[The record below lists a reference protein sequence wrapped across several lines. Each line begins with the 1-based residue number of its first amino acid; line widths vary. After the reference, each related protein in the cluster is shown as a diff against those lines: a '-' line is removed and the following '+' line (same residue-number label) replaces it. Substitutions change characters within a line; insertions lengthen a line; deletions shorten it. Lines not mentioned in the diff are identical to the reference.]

1 MKEKIERVIF
11 IVAYTAHCATTGFL
25 CSEMIR
31 LNKENAVLKE
41 LLRDA
46 LKDQEVT
53 LGGLKKDERTLN

>member
-1 MKEKIERVIF
+1 MKEKIARVVF

-31 LNKENAVLKE
+31 LNRENAVLKE

-46 LKDQEVT
+46 LKDQEKP
-53 LGGLKKDERTLN
+53 LEGMKINERTLN